1 MWDYGERCW
10 TKVSSV
16 WIFLRFSGLMGFRFP
31 REYVRDGPGF
41 FFSIIKTNWRY
52 RFLHDCS
59 PLVGRLLV
67 AACCIAYIT
76 LIEVRFL
83 LPTKSF
89 FIVFSCF
96 IFPLLFGLS
105 FLFYLLFLFWKIKKN
120 WISKCAPSRP
130 LRWNIAHFFCFPCV
144 WCVLPSLLVSQK
156 QKIWEGTCRIFHPII
171 IHKQKRKKTKYLER
185 KEWKSL
191 LHEGVRPTAKE
202 EEDEGAPASH

>member
-1 MWDYGERCW
+1 MAMWDYGERCW

-96 IFPLLFGLS
+96 ILPLLFGLS
-105 FLFYLLFLFWKIKKN
+105 FLFYLLFLF
-120 WISKCAPSRP
+120 
-130 LRWNIAHFFCFPCV
+130 
-144 WCVLPSLLVSQK
+144 
-156 QKIWEGTCRIFHPII
+156 
-171 IHKQKRKKTKYLER
+171 
-185 KEWKSL
+185 
-191 LHEGVRPTAKE
+191 
-202 EEDEGAPASH
+202 

>member
-89 FIVFSCF
+89 FIVFF
-96 IFPLLFGLS
+96 LLHFALVVWPFFFVLFAVP
-105 FLFYLLFLFWKIKKN
+105 FL
-120 WISKCAPSRP
+120 
-130 LRWNIAHFFCFPCV
+130 
-144 WCVLPSLLVSQK
+144 
-156 QKIWEGTCRIFHPII
+156 
-171 IHKQKRKKTKYLER
+171 KKTKKQKTEFQN
-185 KEWKSL
+185 
-191 LHEGVRPTAKE
+191 VRPLGRC
-202 EEDEGAPASH
+202 DEI